1 MIKATR
7 EHTKTHNAQLILKT
21 IYDQGE
27 VSRADIARLTH
38 LTRPT
43 VSSIVAEL
51 MESQFV
57 VEMGQGPSAGGK
69 RPTLLKVAQDAYQL
83 LCVDVGSHEFRGALV
98 NLRGDI
104 QQRID
109 QPPHHNQGVEA
120 LEQALALMDELAAQA
135 TAPLLGIGIGTPG
148 LVDSAAG
155 IVRQAVNLNW
165 SELPLRDLVQARFQ
179 KPVHIANDSHMAA
192 LAEYTFGPQR
202 NSDNLVVIKMGRG
215 VGAGIVLHGQPF
227 FGDGRGAG
235 EIGHVTAVDN
245 GRSCT
250 CGNVGCLET
259 VAGSAAILQDAQ
271 TAVNQPDLTWPEL
284 VTAYENGETV
294 TSTSSAQSV
303 THIINTAGKHMGSAI
318 AALVGVL
325 NVHHIVIHG
334 RIAAF
339 GPPLLAVIQAEMAQR
354 VMPRMAAQTQVSFS
368 TFGSEVV
375 MLGCSAMI
383 LNEELGII

>member
-1 MIKATR
+1 
-7 EHTKTHNAQLILKT
+7 
-21 IYDQGE
+21 
-27 VSRADIARLTH
+27 
-38 LTRPT
+38 
-43 VSSIVAEL
+43 

-69 RPTLLKVAQDAYQL
+69 RPTLLKMAQDAYQL

-104 QQRID
+104 QQRIH

-120 LEQALALMDELAAQA
+120 LAQALALMDELAAQA

-155 IVRQAVNLNW
+155 IVRQAVNLDW

-202 NSDNLVVIKMGRG
+202 DSNNLIVIKMGRG

-318 AALVGVL
+318 AALVGAL